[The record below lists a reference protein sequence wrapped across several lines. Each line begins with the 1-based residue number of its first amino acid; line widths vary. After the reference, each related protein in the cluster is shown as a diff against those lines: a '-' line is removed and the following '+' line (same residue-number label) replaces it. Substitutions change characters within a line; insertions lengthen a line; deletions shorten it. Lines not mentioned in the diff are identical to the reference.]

1 MKTFRLKFKEIIKYS
16 MLIEA
21 ESRKDALE
29 FLVDEIPD
37 RAWEFIE
44 QEDDEVYE
52 LISLEEIIGAL

>member
-1 MKTFRLKFKEIIKYS
+1 MKTFRLKFKETIKYS